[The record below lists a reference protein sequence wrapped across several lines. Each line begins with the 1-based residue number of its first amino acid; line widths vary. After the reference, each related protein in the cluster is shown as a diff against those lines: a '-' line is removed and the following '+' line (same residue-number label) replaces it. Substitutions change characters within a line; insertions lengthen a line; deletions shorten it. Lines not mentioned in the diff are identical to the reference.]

1 MFQWVRALKQTTTYL
16 GVIMIAV
23 IWGGVFWLANA
34 EHERA
39 VEDGLRQGGNLA
51 RVFEEYISRVSA
63 VQFRRGESVNI
74 VTSALLD
81 SGLPPE
87 RLELE
92 ITESVLMHGTAEN
105 VGILHRL
112 QALGISIV
120 LDDFGTGYS
129 SLSYLRLF
137 PFDRIKIDRSF
148 VAELS
153 SNADCAAIVAAVAGL
168 GKSLAIDTVAEGVET
183 AEQLTLVHAAGCTC
197 AQGYLFGRPCRAS
210 ELDFGP
216 LGEPKRNSAAA

>member
-1 MFQWVRALKQTTTYL
+1 
-16 GVIMIAV
+16 
-23 IWGGVFWLANA
+23 
-34 EHERA
+34 
-39 VEDGLRQGGNLA
+39 
-51 RVFEEYISRVSA
+51 
-63 VQFRRGESVNI
+63 
-74 VTSALLD
+74 
-81 SGLPPE
+81 
-87 RLELE
+87 
-92 ITESVLMHGTAEN
+92 MHGTAEN

-137 PFDRIKIDRSF
+137 PFDRIKVDRSF

-183 AEQLTLVHAAGCTC
+183 TEQLTLVHAAGCTY
-197 AQGYLFGRPCRAS
+197 AQGFLFGRPCRAS

-216 LGEPKRNSAAA
+216 LSEQKRKSAAA